1 MPNHCSPITILPH
14 LSRLFVD
21 YTASPQPL
29 APFYAA
35 SPTDA
40 HWMSASQPA
49 FAGDRAAMAD
59 RLAAQN
65 RAFGAG
71 EETFRN
77 IEKLRAGANVIVT
90 GQQVTLLGGPL
101 FVLYK
106 AATAIERAKAAG
118 AVPVFWLAS
127 EDHDLDEV
135 NHTALSTRHELRT
148 VKLQIAGAGRPVG
161 GLKLG
166 AGIDAVLKEAA
177 ELLGDVP
184 EIDLLRAA
192 YRPEATLAEAFGQW
206 MAKIFARQGL
216 IVIDAS
222 TRAWHAAGADVLLQ
236 AIERA
241 AELEAL
247 LHTRNALLAER
258 GYHAQVLVAEHSSLL
273 FLIEK
278 ETGARLPLRRDA
290 NGVWHAGRQSYSS
303 EDLLAIL
310 DAEPERLSPN
320 ALLRPVFQDAILPTA
335 AYIGGPAEIA
345 YFAQTQ
351 VLYEALLGRTTPVL
365 PRISATL
372 IEPAIAKVMQHDEVS
387 LADVLNQSEDALLQR
402 LGARAMPI
410 EGKRKLAGAGQ
421 ALDAELAT
429 VTEWMRTLDA
439 GLGRAADTAASKMRY
454 QMNRLRRLAANYQ
467 IQKEASLKKHVEAMT
482 HALAPG
488 GQPQERA
495 VAGLSY
501 LAVYGDAVIDAALAE
516 AREMCPGHRE
526 IYL

>member
-1 MPNHCSPITILPH
+1 VPNHCSPITILPH

-21 YTASPQPL
+21 YTASPEPL
-29 APFYAA
+29 APFYAVSPADANWMLA
-35 SPTDA
+35 SP
-40 HWMSASQPA
+40 PV
-49 FAGDRAAMAD
+49 FAGDRAAMVA
-59 RLAAQN
+59 RLEAQN
-65 RAFGAG
+65 RTFGAG
-71 EETFRN
+71 QEAFRN
-77 IEKLRAGANVIVT
+77 IEKLRKGAPVVVT

-106 AATAIERAKAAG
+106 AATAIERARAAG

-135 NHTALSTRHELRT
+135 NHTTLSTRHELRT
-148 VKLQIAGAGRPVG
+148 LRLAVEGAGRPVG

-166 AGIDAVLKEAA
+166 AGIAAVLDEAA
-177 ELLGDVP
+177 GLLGDVP
-184 EIDLLRAA
+184 EMELLREA

-206 MAKIFARQGL
+206 MAKLFARQGL

-222 TRAWHAAGADVLLQ
+222 TREWHAAGAGVLRQ

-241 AELEAL
+241 AELESL
-247 LHTRNALLAER
+247 LLARNALLTER
-258 GYHAQVLVAEHSSLL
+258 GYHAQVLVAERGSLL

-278 ETGARLPLRRDA
+278 ETGLRLPLRRGQDGA
-290 NGVWHAGRQSYSS
+290 WQAGRQTYSTA
-303 EDLLAIL
+303 DLLAIL

-335 AYIGGPAEIA
+335 AYIGGPAEVA

-372 IEPAIAKVMQHDEVS
+372 IEPAVAKIMAHDEVS
-387 LADVLNQSEDALLQR
+387 LADVLNLRAEELLQR

-410 EGKRKLAGAGQ
+410 EGKRRLAAAGQ
-421 ALDAELAT
+421 SLDAELAA

-467 IQKEASLKKHVEAMT
+467 IQKEASLKKHVDAMT

-488 GQPQERA
+488 GHPQERA

-501 LAVYGDAVIDAALAE
+501 LAVYGEAVLDAALAE

-526 IYL
+526 IFL

>member
-1 MPNHCSPITILPH
+1 LPH

-21 YTASPQPL
+21 YTASQEPL
-29 APFYAA
+29 APFYVV

-40 HWMSASQPA
+40 HWMSAARPA
-49 FAGDRAAMAD
+49 FAGDRTALAD
-59 RLAAQN
+59 RLEAQN

-71 EETFRN
+71 DAAFQN
-77 IEKLRAGANVIVT
+77 IEQLRAGANVVVT

-106 AATAIERAKAAG
+106 AATAIERARAAG

-127 EDHDLDEV
+127 EDHDLPEV
-135 NHTALSTRHELRT
+135 NHTTLSTRHALHT
-148 VKLQIAGAGRPVG
+148 LQLNVEGAGRPVG

-166 AGIDAVLKEAA
+166 PGVEALLDEAA

-184 EIDLLRAA
+184 EMDLLRAA
-192 YRPEATLAEAFGQW
+192 YRSEATLAEAFGQW
-206 MAKIFARQGL
+206 MAKIFQKQGL
-216 IVIDAS
+216 VVIDAS
-222 TRAWHAAGADVLLQ
+222 TREWHAAGAGVLRQ

-247 LHTRNALLAER
+247 LLERNALLAER
-258 GYHAQVLVAEHSSLL
+258 GYHAQVLVAEHGSLL

-278 ETGARLPLRRDA
+278 ETGARLPLRRDPESGQDGA
-290 NGVWHAGRQSYSS
+290 WQAGKRTYSTR
-303 EDLLAIL
+303 DLLDIL

-351 VLYEALLGRTTPVL
+351 VLYEALLGKTTPVL

-372 IEPAIAKVMQHDEVS
+372 IEPAVAKVMAHDEVS
-387 LADVLNQSEDALLQR
+387 LADVLQLRAEDLLQR
-402 LGARAMPI
+402 LGARTMPI
-410 EGKRKLAGAGQ
+410 EGKRKLAAAGQ

-429 VTEWMRTLDA
+429 VTEWMGTLDA

-467 IQKEASLKKHVEAMT
+467 IQKEASLKKHVDAMT

-488 GQPQERA
+488 GHPQERA

-501 LAVYGDAVIDAALAE
+501 LAIYGDAVIDAALAE

-526 IYL
+526 IFL

>member
-21 YTASPQPL
+21 YTASPEPL
-29 APFYAA
+29 APFYAV
-35 SPTDA
+35 SPTNA
-40 HWMSASQPA
+40 NWPQAARPA
-49 FAGDRAAMAD
+49 FAGDRAATAA

-77 IEKLRAGANVIVT
+77 IEKLAQGAPVVVT

-106 AATAIERAKAAG
+106 AATAIERARAAG

-135 NHTALSTRHELRT
+135 NHTTLSTRHELRT
-148 VKLQIAGAGRPVG
+148 LALAVEGAGRPVG

-166 AGIDAVLKEAA
+166 AGIEAVLNDAA

-192 YRPEATLAEAFGQW
+192 YRPEATLAQAFGQW
-206 MAKIFARQGL
+206 MAKLFEKQGL

-222 TRAWHAAGADVLLQ
+222 TREWHAAGAHVLRQ

-247 LHTRNALLAER
+247 LHARNALLAER
-258 GYHAQVLVAEHSSLL
+258 GYHAQVLVAGHGSLL
-273 FLIEK
+273 FLVDK
-278 ETGARLPLRRDA
+278 ESGARLPLRRDA
-290 NGVWHAGRQSYSS
+290 SGMWHAGRQSYSTP
-303 EDLLAIL
+303 DLLAIL

-351 VLYEALLGRTTPVL
+351 VLYEALLGAVTPVL
-365 PRISATL
+365 PRVSATL
-372 IEPAIAKVMQHDEVS
+372 IEPAVAKVMAHDEVS
-387 LADVLNQSEDALLQR
+387 LADVLQTRPEDLLQR
-402 LGARAMPI
+402 LGARTMPI
-410 EGKRKLAGAGQ
+410 EGKRKLAAAGQ
-421 ALDAELAT
+421 SLDAELAT

-467 IQKEASLKKHVEAMT
+467 IQKEASLKKHVDAMT

-488 GQPQERA
+488 GHPQERA

-501 LAVYGDAVIDAALAE
+501 LAIYGEAVIDAALAE

-526 IYL
+526 IFL